1 MKPKQY
7 IIINL
12 NQKESRQTRME
23 RWRERGRWAIFTTIL
38 LLLIGT
44 NGLVY
49 YIGQNYSQLIAQKE
63 AEIQNVKK
71 EILQLREKGKN
82 LSKADIID
90 LAKLESD
97 RILWARTLQLLG
109 QLTPEDIAL
118 TGLKYKNQRLM
129 IEGIAVNY
137 ADQKEFEIVH
147 NYLNALKKN
156 RDFSKHFSR
165 IKFSQGSIK
174 TIRGQ
179 DIIQFVIE
187 ATVRLV
193 PPSQQTR
200 APRKGI
206 TS

>member
-1 MKPKQY
+1 MKQKQY
-7 IIINL
+7 ILINL

-23 RWRERGRWAIFTTIL
+23 RWRERGRWAIFTVIL
-38 LLLIGT
+38 LLLVGT
-44 NGLVY
+44 NGLIY
-49 YIGQNYSQLIAQKE
+49 YIGQNYSRLIEQKE
-63 AEIQNVKK
+63 VEIQNVKK
-71 EILQLREKGKN
+71 GILKLREKGKN

-90 LAKLESD
+90 LAKLESN

-118 TGLKYKNQRLM
+118 TGLKYKNQRLI

-179 DIIQFVIE
+179 DIIQFVLE
-187 ATVRLV
+187 ANVRLV
-193 PPSQQTR
+193 PPNQQTR
-200 APRKGI
+200 VPRKGI